1 MNFQLGR
8 YNSLA
13 IHQTLLG
20 QLSWTRRREILH
32 LNINHSMAISTSA
45 RKQNPSS
52 SFLTYTDNQTINLLI
67 NLIWTVVFTP
77 TSVLDIFNQDLLSL
91 LKAIPLNKN
100 KKQNKNFPVSCP
112 SEPQIHLSAL
122 ISSVCFT
129 SMHLHHWPFPHFW
142 KEHLSYCSNL
152 TGTITV
158 FQTNR

>member
-100 KKQNKNFPVSCP
+100 KNKKTKQTRPSLLVAQVGLRSIFLSVPLQCVLPACICTTGHFPTFGRNIWV
-112 SEPQIHLSAL
+112 
-122 ISSVCFT
+122 
-129 SMHLHHWPFPHFW
+129 
-142 KEHLSYCSNL
+142 
-152 TGTITV
+152 TIAI
-158 FQTNR
+158 